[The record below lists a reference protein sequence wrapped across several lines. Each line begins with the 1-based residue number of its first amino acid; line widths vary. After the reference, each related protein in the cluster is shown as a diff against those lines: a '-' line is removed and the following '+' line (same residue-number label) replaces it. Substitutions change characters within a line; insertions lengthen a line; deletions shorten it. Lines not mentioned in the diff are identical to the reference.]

1 MEEEGVEEE
10 GVEGGKGWKK
20 GREVFFVQL
29 DVCFVASNWPRIKQP
44 IQVIRS
50 RENKLS
56 NRFYPYDNLTSA
68 VLSLDDDITMLT
80 PDELEFGFKVSPEG
94 TKTSAEHSPCQFFL
108 LAMKVLLVKDAK
120 SL

>member
-1 MEEEGVEEE
+1 MLSGSANFAVP
-10 GVEGGKGWKK
+10 
-20 GREVFFVQL
+20 RP
-29 DVCFVASNWPRIKQP
+29 ASNWPRIKQP

-80 PDELEFGFKVSPEG
+80 ADEMEFGFKVS
-94 TKTSAEHSPCQFFL
+94 AEIPAVQFIKIPCQS
-108 LAMKVLLVKDAK
+108 MKGQDSIFNSTQVCVLGYLN
-120 SL
+120 L